1 MTARPPL
8 SAVLRYA
15 DFRNYL
21 FAGALASVAAEMQSL
36 AIGWQV
42 YQLTGSFAQLG
53 FIGLAQFAPFTLLV
67 LLAGQVADRHD
78 RGRIATACVA
88 LQAAGS
94 ALLVAFAHSGT
105 HRTWPVYVVLVLFG
119 TARAFAMPAASAM
132 VINLVPAQAFHSAA
146 AVNSSVSQVASI
158 AGPVLGGLL
167 YVAGAQ
173 IVYAVALALLL
184 VAALLM
190 FRVRPRRTVSPAV
203 ASISWQSALEGLRFI
218 RSRPVILGAISL
230 DLVAVLLGGCSAVLP
245 AFAHDVLHVGPQALG
260 VLRTAPALGAVL
272 AAALLAYFPLRRQI
286 GTWLFAGVAA
296 FGVATVVF
304 GVSQLFWL
312 SLAMLVI
319 LGAGDMISVF
329 IRQVLVQGATP
340 DALRGRVGAVS
351 AMFIGASAELGEF
364 ESGMM
369 ASAFGLVPSVVLG
382 GCATLIVLAAWARL
396 FPALR
401 GADGFPSQ
409 PRGPQ
414 PES

>member
-1 MTARPPL
+1 
-8 SAVLRYA
+8 
-15 DFRNYL
+15 
-21 FAGALASVAAEMQSL
+21 
-36 AIGWQV
+36 
-42 YQLTGSFAQLG
+42 
-53 FIGLAQFAPFTLLV
+53 
-67 LLAGQVADRHD
+67 
-78 RGRIATACVA
+78 
-88 LQAAGS
+88 
-94 ALLVAFAHSGT
+94 
-105 HRTWPVYVVLVLFG
+105 
-119 TARAFAMPAASAM
+119 MPAASAM

-190 FRVRPRRTVSPAV
+190 FRVRPRRTVSSAV

-260 VLRTAPALGAVL
+260 VLRTAPVLG
-272 AAALLAYFPLRRQI
+272 AALLAYFPLRRQI

-401 GADGFPSQ
+401 RAAGFPSQ
-409 PRGPQ
+409 PPGP
-414 PES
+414 

>member
-8 SAVLRYA
+8 GGVLRYA

-67 LLAGQVADRHD
+67 LLAGQLADRHD

-88 LQAAGS
+88 AQALGS
-94 ALLVAFAHSGT
+94 ALLLAFAHSGT
-105 HRTWPVYVVLVLFG
+105 QRTWPVYVVLVLFG

-132 VINLVPAQAFHSAA
+132 VINLVPAEAFQRAA

-167 YVAGAQ
+167 YLAGPQ
-173 IVYAVALALLL
+173 MVYAVALALLGMA
-184 VAALLM
+184 VVLM
-190 FRVRPRRTVSPAV
+190 SRVRPRRTARPGV

-272 AAALLAYFPLRRQI
+272 AAALLTYFPLRRQI

-304 GVSQLFWL
+304 GVSRLFWL

-382 GCATLIVLAAWARL
+382 GCATLVVLAAWARL
-396 FPALR
+396 FPALKR
-401 GADGFPSQ
+401 ADGFPAQ
-409 PRGPQ
+409 PHGAQ
-414 PES
+414 AES